1 MVMASIL
8 VVDDDPGMR
17 SLVAASLSMEG
28 HQVVTAAD
36 GSSALRVVEQ
46 NPPTLILL
54 DKAMPRLSGPEF
66 ARELRA
72 RGFDTPIIVI
82 SGSEDGKQFASD
94 IHAWSYIRKPFQI
107 PQLLGVVSEC
117 LTDIPDSGTAAG

>member
-1 MVMASIL
+1 MAMASIL

-46 NPPTLILL
+46 NPPMLILL
-54 DKAMPRLSGPEF
+54 DKAMPQLSGPEF

-82 SGSEDGKQFASD
+82 SGSEGGKQFATD
-94 IHAWSYIRKPFQI
+94 IQACSYISKPFQI
-107 PQLLGVVSEC
+107 PQLIGIVSEC
-117 LTDIPDSGTAAG
+117 LTGIPDTGNAAG